1 MPSRT
6 AKPKSSESSTVSRLG
21 RALRLALRRDVRFVA
36 ETAGLRVIRWIP
48 TLSCWFRPPYNR
60 CGYHLRA
67 TARMLEPATALSIRR
82 IRGESPGCRGLLSQA
97 NGVRPGMTAQGA
109 NPDIRYEPDEACPPL
124 LAAGVGLQG
133 VALALAP
140 TILVVAVT
148 VQASGGDDAD
158 LNWAVF
164 AALIVNAVIVFL
176 HATRAWYLGS
186 GQIVI
191 TAPSVQFV
199 GVSAVAVA
207 EGGPGTLAALMV
219 VCSFVQL
226 GMAVALPL
234 LRRVITPV
242 VSGTVL
248 ILVAATLLPVA
259 TDQINQLPEGAP
271 DHAGPT
277 AAAVTLVVAIVLT
290 LRTSG
295 QVRLWSTLIS
305 ITAGCVTTAL
315 LGQYELQRVAD
326 APWLGFPEARFPG
339 FDIAPGAEFWGL
351 LPTFVVL
358 TLVLG
363 TKVVSDGALIERAAQ
378 RESRAIDFR
387 HMQAMVSTNGLGM
400 LLAGIAGS
408 PPVQSLA
415 SFSTALIS
423 LTGIASRRVGYA
435 IAALFLAVAL
445 FPKFGAILLTI
456 PGPAMGAYLIMALGI
471 IIVGGMQT
479 IFRDGLDPQRALV
492 VGVALSVGLGLNN
505 HEIITILLGDT
516 LGAAFGSGVMYG
528 TIVAVA
534 LTLFLDST
542 GPRPRRLEAELDAA
556 ELPAIDEFLSE
567 IAAEL
572 DWDEPSGGRLRA
584 AGEETLLSL
593 LQRDD
598 EEPAEQAPSLRITA
612 RPEGGLVELE
622 FVATT
627 DRENLEDQL
636 AYLSD
641 EIRLPEANEISLRLL
656 RHQAASVRH
665 QKYHGIDIV
674 TVLVEGSR

>member
-1 MPSRT
+1 
-6 AKPKSSESSTVSRLG
+6 
-21 RALRLALRRDVRFVA
+21 
-36 ETAGLRVIRWIP
+36 
-48 TLSCWFRPPYNR
+48 
-60 CGYHLRA
+60 
-67 TARMLEPATALSIRR
+67 MLESATALSIRR

-97 NGVRPGMTAQGA
+97 NGVPPGMTAQGA

-176 HATRAWYLGS
+176 HATRAWYVGS

-339 FDIAPGAEFWGL
+339 FDITPGAEFWGL

-435 IAALFLAVAL
+435 VAALFLAVAL

-456 PGPAMGAYLIMALGI
+456 PGPAMGAYLVMALGI

-598 EEPAEQAPSLRITA
+598 EEPAEQAPGLRITA